1 MSTSTEPKPKS
12 RGRPDV
18 DVDAEREVDLRR
30 HWNALT
36 LRWWLPAAGLVVG
49 IAVGFLLAVGGSQ
62 VYTARATIYLGQPL
76 SPSGAVQLQ
85 SQATNPSTVRAI
97 IHGEAALRQA
107 AREAGMPVSKLRGRV
122 SSQAVTG
129 SLTKLGQTPL
139 VRITVTG
146 SGPRKIGIAANA
158 LARIVIKDTSGYV
171 STKISTLKSQLDSYT
186 ASLSQIDGTISR
198 LSRAAASSGTDRG
211 LILAIELSS
220 LTSQRSQIVE
230 SQGTARQLLSVAQ
243 TVERG
248 QVIGRAVP
256 TKTTARSRRNAVIV
270 AGLIGLLLGIFAAL
284 LWEPAGRLVRRS
296 A

>member
-1 MSTSTEPKPKS
+1 MSTSTEP
-12 RGRPDV
+12 RPRERELP

-30 HWNALT
+30 HWSALA
-36 LRWWLPAAGLVVG
+36 LRWWLPAAGLVGG
-49 IAVGFLLAVGGSQ
+49 IAIGFLVALGGSQ
-62 VYTARATIYLGQPL
+62 VYTARTTIYLGQPL
-76 SPSGAVQLQ
+76 SPSGAVQIQ
-85 SQATNPSTVRAI
+85 SQATNPSTVRQI
-97 IHGEAALRQA
+97 IHGEAALREA
-107 AREAGMPVSKLRGRV
+107 AREAGMPISKLRGHV
-122 SSQAVTG
+122 SSQAVNG

-146 SGPRKIGIAANA
+146 SAPRKIGIAANA

-171 STKISTLKSQLDSYT
+171 ATKIATLKDELDSY
-186 ASLSQIDGTISR
+186 AQGLSSIDRTIGG

-211 LILAIELSS
+211 LVLAIELSS
-220 LTSQRSQIVE
+220 LTVQRSQIVE
-230 SQGTARQLLSVAQ
+230 SQATARQLLSVAQ

-256 TKTTARSRRNAVIV
+256 TKTTARSRRNSVIV

-284 LWEPAGRLVRRS
+284 LWEPAGRIVRRP